1 MTVRVHGKKPY
12 RAAVVHGGPGA
23 IGSAAGLAKGL
34 AEYCGVME
42 PLQSEYTVSGQIEEL
57 KGQITSFN
65 GESPLVLIGHSWA
78 HGCAP

>member
-42 PLQSEYTVSGQIEEL
+42 PLQSEHTVNGQIEEL

-65 GESPLVLIGHSWA
+65 GEALL
-78 HGCAP
+78 C

>member
-42 PLQSEYTVSGQIEEL
+42 PLQSEHTV
-57 KGQITSFN
+57 N
-65 GESPLVLIGHSWA
+65 
-78 HGCAP
+78 

>member
-12 RAAVVHGGPGA
+12 RAVVVHGGPGA

-42 PLQSEYTVSGQIEEL
+42 PLQSEHTVNGQKNS
-57 KGQITSFN
+57 KGR
-65 GESPLVLIGHSWA
+65 SPLSMGEALL
-78 HGCAP
+78 C